1 MRRFCCFM
9 YRDEADMLEFRLN
22 ELGHAVESVLV
33 EATFTHRGIA
43 KPLFYERDKKRFAPW
58 ADRIHHVVADIPDV
72 VDPWALEHAQRD
84 AAWQAILDAGAQDDD
99 IVYITDVD
107 EILSASALAWSGPG
121 ATSLWMKTTL
131 YAVDWLVPASYPLPP
146 TAVAATVAHLRQHGG
161 HLGAVRD
168 QRAAYPVITDGG
180 WHFSWTGGPE
190 RQKAKLLT
198 GTCHTELL
206 SHPEANLILSGARYT
221 EGASGGGIPVV
232 PVDVDE
238 TWPAWI
244 RDRKCPPEWFRPR

>member
-1 MRRFCCFM
+1 MIWAPVM
-9 YRDEADMLEFRLN
+9 LRDELDMLEMRL
-22 ELGHAVESVLV
+22 EEMQGHDVQHVVV
-33 EATFTHRGIA
+33 EAAQTHRGIA
-43 KPLFYERDKKRFAPW
+43 KPLHYGANAGEFGPW
-58 ADRIHHVVADIPDV
+58 AGQITHVLADLSGYS
-72 VDPWALEHAQRD
+72 DPWAAEHAQRD
-84 AAWQAILDAGAQDDD
+84 AAWPVIDAQADDDD
-99 IVYITDVD
+99 IVLICDVD
-107 EILSASALAWSGPG
+107 EIPSASALAWTGPG
-121 ATSLWMKTTL
+121 AVALWMRTTL
-131 YAVDWLVPASYPLPP
+131 YAVDWEVPPSYPLPP
-146 TAVAATVAHLRQHGG
+146 TAVAATVGHLRQHGG

-180 WHFSWTGGPE
+180 WHFSWVGGPE

-238 TWPAWI
+238 AWPAWI
-244 RDRKCPPEWFRPR
+244 RERKCPPEWFRPR